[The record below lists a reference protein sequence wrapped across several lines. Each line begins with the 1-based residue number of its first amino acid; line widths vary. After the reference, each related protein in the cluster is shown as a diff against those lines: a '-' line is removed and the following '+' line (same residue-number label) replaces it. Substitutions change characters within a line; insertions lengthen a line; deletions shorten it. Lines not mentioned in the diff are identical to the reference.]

1 MGKDLQG
8 MEDLTWDYGILAQG
22 YYKIHMTSS
31 IQSKV
36 RLLTHIVDGSKRIKD
51 FFGRVKIHLVDS
63 LVRKKMGY
71 QVLTHAIFVLN
82 GNHYWNLQQRIDI
95 LHDLSNCSGWFRNV

>member
-1 MGKDLQG
+1 MGKDLQR
-8 MEDLTWDYGILAQG
+8 MDDLTWDYGILAQG

-63 LVRKKMGY
+63 LVRK
-71 QVLTHAIFVLN
+71 N
-82 GNHYWNLQQRIDI
+82 GVPGFDARHFSLKPKSLLESSAEN
-95 LHDLSNCSGWFRNV
+95 